1 MLNMTHPQSRDKINA
16 LDHNNFA
23 TETVLLRQF
32 AYFSGVPMIRSLL
45 DAMPGIVLVV
55 NRHRQIVFSNRAFCD
70 LAGHSSPKSLL
81 GRLVGDVL
89 ACHVTHDLAANCGAG
104 ESCET
109 CGALTAMVS
118 GLTGQEDVQECTIT
132 SKDGHTMQNLTLRIW
147 SEPLRY
153 AEDAF
158 TVLAG
163 IDISHERRR
172 LALERTFF
180 HDILNLVGSIR
191 GFAELTEID
200 HKVDFHEISRRIK
213 LASQRI
219 IDEIDAQRVLLAAE
233 RGELKVD
240 DCILN
245 SKQILAEIIE
255 LYEGQDIARN
265 RTMQIDAVTVSFVSD
280 ATLLRRILGNMLKN
294 ALEASLEGDIV
305 TLGADART
313 GQLDLWVH
321 NPAVIPDEYQQRIFQ
336 RDFSTKGAGRG
347 LGTYSMQML
356 SRLLSGEVN
365 FTSETGN
372 GTRFIL
378 TLPIRS
384 HEESNGQQS

>member
-1 MLNMTHPQSRDKINA
+1 MTYPQSPQKVKTIG
-16 LDHNNFA
+16 HNKFA
-23 TETVLLRQF
+23 SEAVLSRQF
-32 AYFSGVPMIRSLL
+32 AYFSGVPLIRNLL
-45 DAMPGIVLVV
+45 DAMPGIVLVL
-55 NRHRQIVFSNRAFCD
+55 NRHRQIVFSNRAFCN
-70 LAGHSSPKSLL
+70 LAGYSSQKSLL

-89 ACHVTHDLAANCGAG
+89 ACHVTHDLAANCGTG

-109 CGALTAMVS
+109 CGALTAMIS
-118 GLTGQEDVQECTIT
+118 GLAGQENVQECTIT
-132 SKDGHTMQNLTLRIW
+132 RKGGHNMQNLTLRIW

-153 AEDAF
+153 AEDVF

-191 GFAELTEID
+191 GFAELPEID

-219 IDEIDAQRVLLAAE
+219 IDEIDAQRVLLAVE
-233 RGELKVD
+233 KGQLKVD
-240 DCILN
+240 NCILN
-245 SKQILAEIIE
+245 SKQVLGDVVE

-294 ALEASLEGDIV
+294 ALEASLQGDTV
-305 TLGADART
+305 TLGADASNS
-313 GQLDLWVH
+313 QLNLWVH

-336 RDFSTKGAGRG
+336 RDFSTKGTGRG
-347 LGTYSMQML
+347 LGTYSMQLL
-356 SRLLSGEVN
+356 SRLLSGDVD
-365 FTSETGN
+365 FISETGN
-372 GTRFIL
+372 GTRFTL
-378 TLPIRS
+378 TLPIVS
-384 HEESNGQQS
+384 HEEPDGQKI